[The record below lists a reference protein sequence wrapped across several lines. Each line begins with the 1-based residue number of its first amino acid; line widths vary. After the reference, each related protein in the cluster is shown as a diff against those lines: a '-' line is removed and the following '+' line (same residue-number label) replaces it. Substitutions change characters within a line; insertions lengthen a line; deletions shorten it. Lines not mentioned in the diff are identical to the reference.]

1 MNKIYYVTI
10 IQDFLPDIKN
20 NFTYIKSWAQED
32 HIIDYWKELG
42 GIIPETHGLYL
53 AGSNEI
59 MTEFI
64 LTYQY
69 SYCLTIKEIIQ

>member
-10 IQDFLPDIKN
+10 IQDFLPCTY

-32 HIIDYWKELG
+32 HITDYWIELG

-53 AGSNEI
+53 AGNDTI
-59 MTEFI
+59 MTEFM
-64 LTYQY
+64 LTYPY
-69 SYCLTIKEIIQ
+69 SHCLTISEMKQ